1 MHALASSH
9 LKRAGVFMS
18 ISVEV
23 VGIHVFLVN
32 SPVDMYAK
40 CGGSMADALRM
51 LNKMLLSRNFC
62 DLDCCDVGKCEVWPR
77 AVVGTRTICQ
87 NATGRCATKLFFTFV
102 GGGC

>member
-9 LKRAGVFMS
+9 LKRACVFMS

-40 CGGSMADALRM
+40 CGGSMADALGM
-51 LNKMLLSRNFC
+51 SNKMLLSRNFG

-77 AVVGTRTICQ
+77 AVVGTRNYLS
-87 NATGRCATKLFFTFV
+87 NATGRCATKLFLLLW
-102 GGGC
+102 GCE

>member
-1 MHALASSH
+1 MHALASSSH

-32 SPVDMYAK
+32 SPVDMYAE

-51 LNKMLLSRNFC
+51 LNKMLLSRNFG
-62 DLDCCDVGKCEVWPR
+62 DLDCCDVGKWLQV
-77 AVVGTRTICQ
+77 
-87 NATGRCATKLFFTFV
+87 
-102 GGGC
+102 